1 LITEDATDAEVDDIV
16 DKAKDFLEEE
26 KKRWASARRTLSWRG
41 PPGSPPA

>member
-26 KKRWASARRTLSWRG
+26 KKR
-41 PPGSPPA
+41 